1 MNMKAKKRLIK
12 IVLYVLQ
19 ITASIIFIVP
29 LLWMVEASF
38 KPENE
43 IFKNVGSLKGFLI
56 SNFTLQNYHEMLI
69 RIPFMGY
76 ILNSFIYI
84 GVIVVLGIIVNS
96 LAGYALAKLHF
107 PGSKI
112 ILLVIIGLY
121 IVPFETVLLPLYL
134 ITNKLGLIN
143 HYSALYLPFIAECF
157 NIFLFRQ
164 FFIGFPVELEEAA
177 EIDGASPLKT
187 FIKIVL
193 PNSKP
198 VIATS
203 AVLTIVGHWGDFMWP
218 LMVTT
223 DDSLRTVQVG
233 IQLFFT
239 DPPVHYGPIM
249 AALTFTTLPMIII
262 FLALQRYYV
271 QGITST
277 GLKG

>member
-1 MNMKAKKRLIK
+1 MNHNTKRKYVK
-12 IVLYVLQ
+12 IGLYILQ
-19 ITASIIFIVP
+19 IVTSIIFIIP

-38 KPENE
+38 KPENK
-43 IFKNVGSLKGFLI
+43 IFQDVGTFKGFSLT
-56 SNFTLQNYHEMLI
+56 NFTLLNYHEMLV

-76 ILNSFIYI
+76 IFNSFIYI
-84 GVIVVLGIIVNS
+84 FFIIVIGITVNS
-96 LAGYALAKLHF
+96 LAGYALAKLDF

-112 ILLVIIGLY
+112 VLSVIIGLY
-121 IVPFETVLLPLYL
+121 IIPFETVLLPLYL

-143 HYSALYLPFIAECF
+143 HYSALSMPFIAECF

-164 FFIGFPVELEEAA
+164 FFMGFPKELEEAA

-187 FIKIVL
+187 FLKIVL

-203 AVLTIVGHWGDFMWP
+203 AVLTIVAHWGDFMWP

-233 IQLFFT
+233 IALFFT
-239 DPPVHYGPIM
+239 DPPIHYGAIM
-249 AALTFTTLPMIII
+249 AALTFTTLPIII
-262 FLALQRYYV
+262 VFLFLQKYYV
-271 QGITST
+271 QGIVSS